1 MLSIHSAQVSIPAL
15 VEAAELRLP
24 EGCPLV
30 SYVKRVPVLRLRIPL
45 LPLCH
50 SQPNPL
56 QPHVT
61 QVPPCI
67 QTNPLWKTLTLAKG
81 LRNYQV
87 KTSNLLCNFQNK
99 FDPSYMWGL
108 KVTTGTAR

>member
-1 MLSIHSAQVSIPAL
+1 MPAL

-30 SYVKRVPVLRLRIPL
+30 SYAKRIPVLRLRIPL

-67 QTNPLWKTLTLAKG
+67 QTNPLWKTLTLAEG

-87 KTSNLLCNFQNK
+87 KT
-99 FDPSYMWGL
+99 
-108 KVTTGTAR
+108 

>member
-1 MLSIHSAQVSIPAL
+1 M

-24 EGCPLV
+24 ERCPLIPNI
-30 SYVKRVPVLRLRIPL
+30 KRVPVLRLRIPL
-45 LPLCH
+45 LPLRN
-50 SQPNPL
+50 SQPHPI

-81 LRNYQV
+81 FRKYQV
-87 KTSNLLCNFQNK
+87 KTPNLLCK
-99 FDPSYMWGL
+99 F
-108 KVTTGTAR
+108 